1 MGEKKDIKLLI
12 VTGLSGS
19 GKSTVLKAIEDSGF
33 YCIDNLPVVLLPEVL
48 GLVVKSEWEIDRIG
62 LVMDV
67 RGRSF
72 IQEHPRILSELEG
85 MGQDYQLVFMEANDD
100 VLFRRYKETRRAHPL
115 NRDDPREGIE
125 KEREILSGLRK
136 ISHKVID
143 TSSLTPHDLRA
154 VVFDQLIDGVLKR
167 GLNLNVVSFG
177 YRYGNPIDADIVI
190 DVRFLPNPYFVEE
203 LRLLSGLK
211 KEVREY
217 VLGKEVTER
226 FLSKLKDL
234 FSFLL
239 PHYVDE
245 GKALLTIA
253 VGCTGGMH
261 RSVVIAQ
268 ELYTMFKEMDNYTVR
283 VKHRDIKET

>member
-1 MGEKKDIKLLI
+1 MGKKKDIKLLI
-12 VTGLSGS
+12 ITGLSGS

-48 GLVVKSEWEIDRIG
+48 GLVVRSEWEIDKIG

-72 IQEHPRILSELEG
+72 LQEYPRILDELEG
-85 MGQDYQLVFMEANDD
+85 MGQDYQLVFMEANDN
-100 VLFRRYKETRRAHPL
+100 VLFRRYKETRRVHPL
-115 NRDDPREGIE
+115 NSDDPRAGIE

-136 ISHKVID
+136 IAHKVID
-143 TSSLTPHDLRA
+143 TSSLTPHDLRT
-154 VVFDQLIDGVLKR
+154 VVFDQLIDGISKR

-177 YRYGNPIDADIVI
+177 YRHGNPIDADIVI

-203 LRLLSGLK
+203 LRLLSGLT

-226 FLSKLKDL
+226 FLKKLKDL

-253 VGCTGGMH
+253 IGCTGGMH

-268 ELYTMFKEMDNYTVR
+268 ELYEMFKKMDNYTVR

>member
-1 MGEKKDIKLLI
+1 MGKKKDIKLLI
-12 VTGLSGS
+12 ITGLSGS
-19 GKSTVLKAIEDSGF
+19 GKSTVLKAVEDSGF

-48 GLVVKSEWEIDRIG
+48 GLVTGSEWEIDKIG

-72 IQEHPRILSELEG
+72 LEEYPRILEKLEG
-85 MGQDYQLVFMEANDD
+85 MGQDYQLVFMEANDN
-100 VLFRRYKETRRAHPL
+100 VLFRRYKETRRVHPL
-115 NRDDPREGIE
+115 DSDDPRTGIE
-125 KEREILSGLRK
+125 KEREMLSGLRK

-143 TSSLTPHDLRA
+143 TSSLTPHDLRT
-154 VVFDQLIDGVLKR
+154 VVLDQLVDGVSKR
-167 GLNLNVVSFG
+167 GLNLNVISFG

-203 LRLLSGLK
+203 LRSLSGLT
-211 KEVREY
+211 KEVRDY
-217 VLGKEVTER
+217 VLDKDVTEK

-239 PHYVDE
+239 PHYVGE

-268 ELYTMFKEMDNYTVR
+268 ELYMMFKGMDSYTVR
-283 VKHRDIKET
+283 VKHRDIKES

>member
-12 VTGLSGS
+12 ITGLSGS

-48 GLVVKSEWEIDRIG
+48 GLVARSEWEIDKIG

-72 IQEHPRILSELEG
+72 LKEYPGVLEKLG
-85 MGQDYQLVFMEANDD
+85 EMGQEYRLVFMEANDN
-100 VLFRRYKETRRAHPL
+100 VLFRRYKETRRVHPL
-115 NRDDPREGIE
+115 DSDDPRVGIE
-125 KEREILSGLRK
+125 REREMLSGLRE

-143 TSSLTPHDLRA
+143 TSSMTPHDLRGI
-154 VVFDQLIDGVLKR
+154 VFDQLIDGVLKR
-167 GLNLNVVSFG
+167 GLTINVVSFG
-177 YRYGNPIDADIVI
+177 YRYGNPVDADVMI

-203 LRLLSGLK
+203 LKLLTGLTK
-211 KEVREY
+211 DVRDY
-217 VLGKEVTER
+217 VLGKDVTEK
-226 FLSKLKDL
+226 FLEKLRDL
-234 FSFLL
+234 FGFLL
-239 PHYVDE
+239 PRYVDE

-268 ELYTMFKEMDNYTVR
+268 ELYMMFKGMDNYTVR
-283 VKHRDIKET
+283 VKHRDMKET